1 MSDIG
6 PVDYQPQFDIRPT
19 APIAAPGGRSRGRP
33 GDHGKEHAEDR
44 DQHHGEDHDT
54 DAAGSGP
61 APAPGAANAQHV
73 LNVTA

>member
-19 APIAAPGGRSRGRP
+19 APIPTPADRNRDRA
-33 GDHGKEHAEDR
+33 GDHGADR
-44 DQHHGEDHDT
+44 DEGHGNHHDT
-54 DAAGSGP
+54 DATRSGP
-61 APAPGAANAQHV
+61 TPARGTANTQHV

>member
-19 APIAAPGGRSRGRP
+19 APIAAPGGRGRA
-33 GDHGKEHAEDR
+33 GDHGKQHAEDR

-61 APAPGAANAQHV
+61 TPARGTANTQHV